1 MFKKLDERGC
11 KLMLSNSYSEFIL
24 NLYKDY
30 TINTLKAKRSINSD
44 AKKRGEI
51 KEILVINE

>member
-1 MFKKLDERGC
+1 
-11 KLMLSNSYSEFIL
+11 MLSNSYSEFIL